1 MKILKKKRP
10 AIAIGVI
17 VTTIEHLV
25 SITMCLIAQFIRKIE
40 NGNIN
45 FSILVFNYIYTSI

>member
-17 VTTIEHLV
+17 ITNCTSV
-25 SITMCLIAQFIRKIE
+25 SIIICLIAQFIRKIE

-45 FSILVFNYIYTSI
+45 FIIIVFNYIYISI

>member
-10 AIAIGVI
+10 AIAICVI
-17 VTTIEHLV
+17 VTNCISV
-25 SITMCLIAQFIRKIE
+25 SITICLIAQFIRKIE

-45 FSILVFNYIYTSI
+45 FIIFVFNYIYISI